1 MGHKGT
7 ETPLNCQEL
16 REGERHLLGS
26 VSFGCSLEGLVRRKN
41 LPKRCFASFFRNLT
55 WGNAVLELLKS
66 RNNVTRETR
75 ARSICAKRRTR
86 GPSVHAYDSRA
97 RFWRTYITW
106 IKLLLRVLRPLTCFL
121 VSQSPVVQTRLQL
134 GQRRL
139 LNRAVKLAQKRHPRI
154 PQAHLLLRARPMAV
168 SKRILQRAL
177 IRRRLLPLSMKSRT

>member
-1 MGHKGT
+1 MNGISWGQSVLAARSKGSCDVFRF
-7 ETPLNCQEL
+7 LCK
-16 REGERHLLGS
+16 LGR
-26 VSFGCSLEGLVRRKN
+26 FVRRKN
-41 LPKRCFASFFRNLT
+41 LPRRSFASFFRNLT
-55 WGNAVLELLKS
+55 WGNAALELLKG